1 MSTYLI
7 TGANRGIG
15 LALFKQVAAKSENT
29 VIVTVR
35 DETKAEQIKKL
46 GYNNVHVIVI
56 DMVDSPEAFKAAF
69 KNLPELAPNGFDV
82 VIHNA
87 GVSSKV
93 TLGKLVDHE
102 FSEFQRVWEVNF
114 LGAVKFFR
122 SIIPTLDLH
131 TKPVKALAISS
142 LAGTIS
148 QMIFAGNSYGASKA
162 ALNYLIKELSLE
174 RKERGDIFVPI
185 NPGVVE
191 TDMTA
196 DMTAEIKEAYG
207 FITAEECAAK
217 LWELA
222 DKLTLEDSGKF
233 LSYDGSELA
242 Y

>member
-46 GYNNVHVIVI
+46 GYKNVHVIVI
-56 DMVDSPEAFKAAF
+56 DIGDTLEAFEAAF
-69 KNLPELAPNGFDV
+69 KSLPELAPNGFDA

-87 GVSSKV
+87 GVLSEGTMSKF
-93 TLGKLVDHE
+93 GDHKL
-102 FSEFQRVWEVNF
+102 SEFQRVWDINF
-114 LGAVKFFR
+114 LGAVKFLR
-122 SIIPTLDLH
+122 SILPILDLNN
-131 TKPVKALAISS
+131 KPVKVLTVSS
-142 LAGTIS
+142 SGGTIS
-148 QMIFAGNSYGASKA
+148 EMVFACNSYGASKA
-162 ALNYLIKELSLE
+162 ALNYITKEIALE

-185 NPGVVE
+185 HPGVVD
-191 TDMTA
+191 TDMT
-196 DMTAEIKEAYG
+196 TELKGKYHLIS
-207 FITAEECAAK
+207 AEESAAK
-217 LWELA
+217 VWELV

-233 LSYDGSELA
+233 WSYDGSELP